1 MGSTSVLIAYSF
13 RLWALVYSQRP
24 LSDLLRASVGLNSNA
39 TARTAHANSTY
50 ATFPPSHFTP
60 PLPPLHMPGLS
71 TMRRSRSTRVLSD
84 VVTAT
89 RVTLNAIQVSTD
101 AFPPLKS
108 VVSAVIVLLE
118 MSEKIKSNREGC
130 ERIAQRSAQLVQD
143 IWRQIK
149 DFDVVLPAEVK
160 RSVVE
165 IEELLQRI
173 KIFFDGLQEENVW
186 QRLAR
191 QDRNKSQIDEYGKS
205 LDEAISDFSVNLQ
218 LSIYR
223 LHVESAT
230 TDEKRH
236 DAVLAVSQM
245 SETERLQLL
254 TQIQGKAVFVPVQ
267 WLSLTIYMGKV
278 HVHGLQLFFF

>member
-1 MGSTSVLIAYSF
+1 
-13 RLWALVYSQRP
+13 
-24 LSDLLRASVGLNSNA
+24 
-39 TARTAHANSTY
+39 
-50 ATFPPSHFTP
+50 
-60 PLPPLHMPGLS
+60 MPGLS

-89 RVTLNAIQVSTD
+89 RVTLNAIRVSTD

-130 ERIAQRSAQLVQD
+130 ARIAQRSAQLVQD
-143 IWRQIK
+143 IWQQIK
-149 DFDVVLPAEVK
+149 DFDIVLPAEVK

-218 LSIYR
+218 LSIHR
-223 LHVESAT
+223 LHVESAA

-254 TQIQGKAVFVPVQ
+254 TQIQ
-267 WLSLTIYMGKV
+267 V
-278 HVHGLQLFFF
+278 HVHGLQFFFY